1 MPDDQPTDQH
11 QAPPVALFLDLGA
24 LSELCLEFN
33 ASLIAAAE
41 QVKSVAAGFGDL
53 RISLGYSSPSIKASI
68 LSQVRNQGY
77 HLAFSGERGL
87 KKEATQYAKD
97 RPKWTCVVAG
107 NVGTVVPLGEKL
119 RALGRNAVIIADTR
133 PGEKYVVNIGPPF
146 FPLEQ
151 IAKGIEGSAHRD
163 VVQADFQE
171 PRKRESLRIFLC
183 HSSSDKPA
191 IRALDGRLRNDGF
204 HPWLDEV
211 DLLPGQDWEHEIS
224 AAVRNSGVVLVCLSR
239 ASTTRE
245 GFVQK
250 EIKYALDVADE
261 KPEGT
266 IFIIPVRLEECVVP
280 ARLGRWHWV
289 NLFEDNGYNRLL
301 AALRSR
307 HQSTAGQG

>member
-1 MPDDQPTDQH
+1 MRGFFPISAACVKCPSPPDRSPS
-11 QAPPVALFLDLGA
+11 LDLRFREKRLPGEPLLRRQA
-24 LSELCLEFN
+24 QTLKSPPNSAFYEF
-33 ASLIAAAE
+33 SLRA
-41 QVKSVAAGFGDL
+41 
-53 RISLGYSSPSIKASI
+53 
-68 LSQVRNQGY
+68 
-77 HLAFSGERGL
+77 AFSGERGL

-133 PGEKYVVNIGPPF
+133 PGETYVVNIGPPF